1 MNTLK
6 SFLLWVKD
14 RILLP
19 VATVL
24 LALGAIVLV
33 AFGLKGMNVGGLLG
47 KLINDDPGPPNP
59 NRDVEPGVPDDI
71 GHTEAEPLPLERDG
85 GQIQDPETG
94 EPLVLPKGVEPDQ
107 VKEVI
112 VVTPTVTD
120 TKAVDTSKRPVTLAD
135 LDKLQDKIGKK

>member
-1 MNTLK
+1 LK

-47 KLINDDPGPPNP
+47 KLIEGKDPSPPPNP

-71 GHTEAEPLPLERDG
+71 GHTEAEPLPLEREG
-85 GQIQDPETG
+85 GQIQDPDTG
-94 EPLVLPKGVEPDQ
+94 KPIVLPKGVEPDQ

-112 VVTPTVTD
+112 VVTPTVTEV
-120 TKAVDTSKRPVTLAD
+120 KAVDTSKKPISLAD